1 MPLTTYTSGEVLTA
15 ASLNNNFTV
24 ASAAGGLVHLNTT
37 TWSGVSATIDTV
49 FNSTYTHYKII
60 ASATASTGGAAEII
74 TRLRV
79 GGVSATASNYSSA
92 RNGYNFST
100 GVINAD
106 VANAAGYWFLWRTNG
121 SASIGGGF
129 TGSMDISYPAVAT
142 PTWIAGT
149 SVDGAYQ
156 ASAGGYHNV
165 STAYDG
171 IIFTH
176 NGGGTVTGTV
186 SIFGYAK
193 S

>member
-1 MPLTTYTSGEVLTA
+1 MPLTTYTAGQVLTA
-15 ASLNNNFTV
+15 SSLNANLSF
-24 ASAAGGLVHLNTT
+24 ASTNGGLVHINTT
-37 TWSGVSATIDTV
+37 TWSGVSATIDNV
-49 FNSTYTHYKII
+49 FSSTYTHYKII
-60 ASATASTGGAAEII
+60 ASATACTGGAAEII

-92 RNGYNFST
+92 RNGYNFSS

-106 VANAAGYWFLWRTNG
+106 VANAAGYWFLYRTNG